1 MKQLQS
7 GCTTY
12 IPLRRRGSKQSGIYL
27 EVSWLLESRIEYPVD
42 VFLFFFC
49 FLSEI
54 YLLYIIYSRHVPT
67 SSTQLYR
74 RTSLRYL
81 HVIFTIY
88 STIQY
93 STPVCTS
100 TTILYASRIQ
110 LPPPCGLGHIHFYC
124 IYHMV
129 PYHTW
134 DLTLS
139 RYIHLHH
146 HKYCHAVTSQVFIKM
161 TNSSNNKYIY
171 TIHGK
176 VGFSDMVRLI
186 LSTDIYSMYMIAKC
200 PIYQRG
206 YFTL

>member
-1 MKQLQS
+1 MYLHRVPSYTDVPLS
-7 GCTTY
+7 GTY
-12 IPLRRRGSKQSGIYL
+12 MLYI
-27 EVSWLLESRIEYPVD
+27 
-42 VFLFFFC
+42 
-49 FLSEI
+49 
-54 YLLYIIYSRHVPT
+54 LLYSTVPLFVLVLLYSICQQ
-67 SSTQLYR
+67 S
-74 RTSLRYL
+74 
-81 HVIFTIY
+81 
-88 STIQY
+88 IQ
-93 STPVCTS
+93 
-100 TTILYASRIQ
+100 A
-110 LPPPCGLGHIHFYC
+110 PPPCGLGHIHFYC